1 MSDYL
6 LNSTLLS
13 LYSGH
18 DEIRDGYEIG
28 FIGWVLGIERVSK
41 KEGYR
46 RLTAP

>member
-1 MSDYL
+1 MSVYL

>member
-28 FIGWVLGIERVSK
+28 FIERVLGIERVSK